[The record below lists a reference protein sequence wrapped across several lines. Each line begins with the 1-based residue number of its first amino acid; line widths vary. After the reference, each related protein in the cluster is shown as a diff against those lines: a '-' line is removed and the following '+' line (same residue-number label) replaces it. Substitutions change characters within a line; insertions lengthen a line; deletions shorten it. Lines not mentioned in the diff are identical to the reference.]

1 MKLSH
6 LTCDN
11 FIFDKSKNFIVGNHF
26 KLQISWGEWVLREH
40 QFMNMDLIWY
50 EQVPTDMNFQIAP
63 LKTFLPVLL
72 LSRFPLTQPM
82 KFSGSFKGVSASW
95 YIKADKVLLCAG
107 CIFVSC
113 CRIQLQTMYKLC
125 NVTRVNWRHAVLHDK
140 TLVLN
145 SSCHNTLSS
154 AWSKAKASG
163 GLNPEFT
170 IEILNCAALFALIE
184 AEIQ

>member
-1 MKLSH
+1 MWNCYIWLVIILYLTKVRTLYSVITLH
-6 LTCDN
+6 LTLN
-11 FIFDKSKNFIVGNHF
+11 FMR
-26 KLQISWGEWVLREH
+26 WMALREH
-40 QFMNMDLIWY
+40 QLMNMDFIWY

-72 LSRFPLTQPM
+72 LSRFPLTQPI
-82 KFSGSFKGVSASW
+82 KFSSSFKGVSASW
-95 YIKADKVLLCAG
+95 YIKADKVVLCAC

-113 CRIQLQTMYKLC
+113 CRTVANKLC

-145 SSCHNTLSS
+145 SSCHNSLSS

-170 IEILNCAALFALIE
+170 IGFPLT
-184 AEIQ
+184 Q

>member
-1 MKLSH
+1 MWNCYIWLVIILYLTKVRTLYSVITLH
-6 LTCDN
+6 LTLN
-11 FIFDKSKNFIVGNHF
+11 FMR
-26 KLQISWGEWVLREH
+26 WMALREH
-40 QFMNMDLIWY
+40 QLMNMDFIWY
-50 EQVPTDMNFQIAP
+50 EQVPTYMNFQIAP

-72 LSRFPLTQPM
+72 LSRFPLTQPI
-82 KFSGSFKGVSASW
+82 KFSSSFKGVSASW
-95 YIKADKVLLCAG
+95 YIKADKVVLCAC

-113 CRIQLQTMYKLC
+113 CRTVANKLC

-145 SSCHNTLSS
+145 SSCHNSLSS

-170 IEILNCAALFALIE
+170 IGFPLT
-184 AEIQ
+184 Q